1 MTVTR
6 PKGGEMDVGGQTGVQ
21 PISRWRLVAGLLAAI
36 YVARRIRRPGAL
48 IPASRLGRRSSEQP
62 PGADAVTTSGSRRG
76 TSARLASPGVRD
88 KSYTV
93 LHYGALAEQAA
104 NERRLDDIE
113 TRLLAVERSDLRVTR
128 SAVATGG
135 GRQRG

>member
-1 MTVTR
+1 
-6 PKGGEMDVGGQTGVQ
+6 
-21 PISRWRLVAGLLAAI
+21 
-36 YVARRIRRPGAL
+36 
-48 IPASRLGRRSSEQP
+48 
-62 PGADAVTTSGSRRG
+62 
-76 TSARLASPGVRD
+76 VRD

-113 TRLLAVERSDLRVTR
+113 TRLRAVERSDPRVTL

-135 GRQRG
+135 GPQRG